1 MGTEDKRGDPRTP
14 FVLRVNFRDRSD
26 CLDATENLSR
36 GGLFVQTAERFSV
49 GQRVELTVG
58 FPGLL
63 EPVALKGEVVWVR
76 PSREDD
82 RGRGRPPGGGRGRS
96 PPAGRGAGRRASRTL
111 TAPEG
116 GFRVLLVEDNPLVV
130 EMYSYVLKKLATAE
144 LRGKVPMEVHFAADG
159 HAALQALAEDAFHL
173 VLTDLYMPVMD
184 GFALVQKMK
193 SGSAPPRHP
202 CRRHQRRR
210 ARRRVA
216 GQSRRCGGVPPQAG
230 PVCRGPRDGEAP
242 LADQL
247 SFLACQP
254 QVSNDDRDSSDPQP

>member
-1 MGTEDKRGDPRTP
+1 EDKRGDARTP

-49 GQRVELTVG
+49 GQQVELTVG

-63 EPVALKGEVVWVR
+63 EPVALRGEVVWVR
-76 PSREDD
+76 PSREETAGGVGLRVADEAD
-82 RGRGRPPGGGRGRS
+82 RRRLDEVLGG
-96 PPAGRGAGRRASRTL
+96 RASRAL

-144 LRGKVPMEVHFAADG
+144 LRGRVPMEVHFAADG

-193 SGSAPPRHP
+193 SDPRLRDIP
-202 CRRHQRRR
+202 VVAISGGGRDAESR
-210 ARRRVA
+210 ARA
-216 GQSRRCGGVPPQAG
+216 EGVEVYLRK
-230 PVCRGPRDGEAP
+230 PVRFAEVLETVKR
-242 LADQL
+242 LL
-247 SFLACQP
+247 RIS
-254 QVSNDDRDSSDPQP
+254 

>member
-1 MGTEDKRGDPRTP
+1 MDNEDKRGDPRTP

-36 GGLFVQTAERFSV
+36 GGLFVQTDERFSV

-63 EPVALKGEVVWVR
+63 EPVALRGEVVWVR
-76 PSREDD
+76 PSREQTAGGVGLRVADEAD
-82 RGRGRPPGGGRGRS
+82 RRRLDEVLGG
-96 PPAGRGAGRRASRTL
+96 RASRAL

-159 HAALQALAEDAFHL
+159 HAALQALAQDPFHL

-184 GFALVQKMK
+184 GFVLVQKMK
-193 SGSAPPRHP
+193 SDPRLRDIP
-202 CRRHQRRR
+202 VVAISGGGRDAESR
-210 ARRRVA
+210 ARA
-216 GQSRRCGGVPPQAG
+216 EGVEVYLRK
-230 PVCRGPRDGEAP
+230 PVRFAEVLETVKR
-242 LADQL
+242 LL
-247 SFLACQP
+247 RIS
-254 QVSNDDRDSSDPQP
+254 